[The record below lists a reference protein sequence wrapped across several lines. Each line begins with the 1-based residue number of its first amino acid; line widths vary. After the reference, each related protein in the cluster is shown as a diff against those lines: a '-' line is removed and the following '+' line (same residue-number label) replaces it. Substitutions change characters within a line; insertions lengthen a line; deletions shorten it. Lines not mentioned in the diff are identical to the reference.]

1 MGSLTPVWMAVQALW
16 AESSPPGGWSRPAAA
31 LRHALRSAVGGLM
44 GRLYDRNG
52 RRQFVPPEAFQ
63 ADALTPERFHTE
75 VAAVAFA
82 GGDAMASGQAR
93 VSVLLR

>member
-1 MGSLTPVWMAVQALW
+1 
-16 AESSPPGGWSRPAAA
+16 
-31 LRHALRSAVGGLM
+31 M